1 MKGRQ
6 KISRLLVTYAY
17 AAALCIIGISVN
29 AGPVHE
35 AAAKGDIILVRAL
48 LTGNSELVNSQDE
61 NGASPLHWAA
71 DKNQQAVAEFL
82 LANKADVN
90 ARKKNGVTPLHVAV
104 ALGRKEIVEL
114 LIANGA
120 DINAQDNIGRTPII
134 CAKKNGQIAITK
146 LLIARGKT
154 KENSVPAMVNSVSQ
168 AIRSPNIG
176 SATSYSRTVVL
187 GCPINLIYVNL
198 NDPRVSFHAAI
209 AEGGAGTSESFN
221 SFISRFD
228 PTAAINGTFFCKT
241 TWLPVGDIVIN
252 GRLAY
257 FGGMGTGLC
266 ITNDNRVNFVAVN
279 MGHHMDWSGY
289 KTVICCGPRLVT
301 NGRVTVNPEAEGF
314 HDPHV
319 LGIGMRTAVGV
330 TDRNRLLLLNTRK
343 GCSLMKLAGIMKEL
357 DCVDAMNLDGG
368 ASTAMYYQGKTI
380 STPGRQLT
388 NVLLV
393 YSR

>member
-1 MKGRQ
+1 M
-6 KISRLLVTYAY
+6 AY
-17 AAALCIIGISVN
+17 VCAAVLCLIGISVN
-29 AGPVHE
+29 AGPIHE
-35 AAAKGDIILVRAL
+35 AAAKGDIALVRAFL
-48 LTGNSELVNSQDE
+48 ANSPELVNSQDE
-61 NGASPLHWAA
+61 DGASPLHWAA
-71 DKNQQAVAEFL
+71 DKNQQAVAELL
-82 LANKADVN
+82 LASKVDVN
-90 ARKKNGVTPLHVAV
+90 ARKKDGVTPLHIA
-104 ALGRKEIVEL
+104 AAMGREGIAEL
-114 LIANGA
+114 LITNGA
-120 DINAQDNIGRTPII
+120 DVNTLDNIGRTPIV
-134 CAKKNGQIAITK
+134 CARKNGQIAITK
-146 LLIARGKT
+146 LLIASGNT
-154 KENSVPAMVNSVSQ
+154 KENSVPTMVNSVSQ
-168 AIRSPNIG
+168 TIKSPNIG
-176 SATSYSRTVVL
+176 SATSFSRTVVL

-198 NDPRVSFHAAI
+198 NDPRVSFQAAI

-228 PTAAINGTFFCKT
+228 PTAAINGTFFCTT

-266 ITNDNRVNFVAVN
+266 ITNDNRVNFAAVN

-357 DCVDAMNLDGG
+357 GCVDAMNLDGG
-368 ASTAMYYQGKTI
+368 ASTAMYYKGKVI
-380 STPGRQLT
+380 SAPGRQLT